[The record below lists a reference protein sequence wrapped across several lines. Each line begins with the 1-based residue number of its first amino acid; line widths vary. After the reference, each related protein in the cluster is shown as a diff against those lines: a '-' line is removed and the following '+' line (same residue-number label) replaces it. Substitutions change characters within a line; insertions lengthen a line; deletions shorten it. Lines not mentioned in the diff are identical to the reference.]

1 MTARPPTSSHPAAP
15 APAGRSAALRH
26 QLLDA
31 AMQAHAAGRPAG
43 RSAALRHQLLGLPA
57 KALPHPHSAGLA
69 RPATLR
75 LALRKPVP
83 KPIPPTSS
91 ATLRI
96 AAPGVP
102 GLTDAAEPLP
112 GIAPTPS
119 SAVPQVP
126 SALTVESVSS
136 RTRLPDPAQIPFEA
150 GYTVGSSET
159 AALPST
165 TYYERG
171 RWPFVTV
178 RAGRG
183 GQGPPVPGLRRRH
196 RTLALDR
203 RSPARSA
210 TAHSSPAAF
219 LEARRLRRCPVG
231 RLRLEV
237 AVARLGCDHDVA
249 DLPEQA
255 KRPHGAQQRRQA
267 LRHSSPKACAA
278 PCAGRGQPIGG
289 VSMAC
294 RERPRC
300 WERLAL
306 GRGTGAARI
315 ARGIWCT
322 TARGSASRL
331 THGMIQSS
339 PRPLAV
345 RLGRAVTA
353 SLAGGAG
360 GTPRAGH
367 AQ

>member
-1 MTARPPTSSHPAAP
+1 MDLQPTENDWIPNQRERS
-15 APAGRSAALRH
+15 GRSAL
-26 QLLDA
+26 
-31 AMQAHAAGRPAG
+31 
-43 RSAALRHQLLGLPA
+43 
-57 KALPHPHSAGLA
+57 
-69 RPATLR
+69 
-75 LALRKPVP
+75 
-83 KPIPPTSS
+83 
-91 ATLRI
+91 
-96 AAPGVP
+96 
-102 GLTDAAEPLP
+102 
-112 GIAPTPS
+112 
-119 SAVPQVP
+119 
-126 SALTVESVSS
+126 
-136 RTRLPDPAQIPFEA
+136 EA
-150 GYTVGSSET
+150 
-159 AALPST
+159 
-165 TYYERG
+165 
-171 RWPFVTV
+171 VTV

-300 WERLAL
+300 WERLAQGL
-306 GRGTGAARI
+306 RRWGEALALPGLHVGSGAQRRGD
-315 ARGIWCT
+315 
-322 TARGSASRL
+322 L
-331 THGMIQSS
+331 
-339 PRPLAV
+339 
-345 RLGRAVTA
+345 RAA
-353 SLAGGAG
+353 SL
-360 GTPRAGH
+360 TE
-367 AQ
+367 